1 MGNYDIPSV
10 INYVL
15 AKTGRSTMSYV
26 GRQSLTQLAHFSA
39 QVIDFC

>member
-1 MGNYDIPSV
+1 MGNYDIPAV

-26 GRQSLTQLAHFSA
+26 GTQYLG
-39 QVIDFC
+39 I